1 MHFLLINHIQNARQ
15 SIRRNRIRSALT
27 MLGVIIGIASITA
40 VLSLSSGASKV
51 VSDQVDSIGSNIA
64 IIRPGTT
71 ASNLKTM
78 LQPQIDLKYTSSTLT
93 EKDIKTISEIPHV
106 QAIAPLMVLNG
117 LITADSTAPSD
128 SSIIA
133 TTPEFAEISKI
144 KVNDGQF
151 LDNGVNKNTVVIGRQ
166 LSINIF
172 GTELSIGRTLTI
184 HEQTFTVIG
193 VLSRINEPINYNLV
207 DLDNTAI
214 INFAVG
220 KKINNDVAQIQQ
232 ININIDSITNQEKTI
247 SQINETILK
256 NHNQEKDF
264 SVLTGSQISQPTNQL
279 FYAIT
284 GVTAII
290 TIISL
295 IVGGIS
301 IMNIMLM
308 TVSERTRE
316 IGIRK
321 ALGANNTD
329 ILWQFLIESLI
340 ISISGGIV
348 GYIVGYALAFGLSSF
363 LTFSPIINW
372 QIAAISM
379 AVSLGVG
386 ILFGIYPAL
395 KASGKDPIESLHQ
408 YN

>member
-15 SIRRNRIRSALT
+15 SLKRNRIRSALT

-40 VLSLSSGASKV
+40 VLSLSSGASRA
-51 VSDQVDSIGSNIA
+51 VSDQIDSLKNNIA
-64 IIRPGTT
+64 IIRPSTSSDAAT
-71 ASNLKTM
+71 SL
-78 LQPQIDLKYTSSTLT
+78 LQPQVDQKYFASTLT
-93 EKDIKTISEIPHV
+93 EKDIQSISKTPHV
-106 QAIAPLMVLNG
+106 AATAPLMLITG
-117 LITADSTAPSD
+117 LIKADSVAPSS

-133 TTPEFAEISKI
+133 TTPEFAKISKI

-151 LDNGVNKNTVVIGRQ
+151 LDNEVNINTVVIGRQ
-166 LSINIF
+166 LSINLF

-184 HEQTFTVIG
+184 REKSFTVIG
-193 VLSRINEPINYNLV
+193 ILSRIDEPTNYNLV

-214 INFAVG
+214 INFQVG
-220 KKINNDVAQIQQ
+220 KEINQGVTQIQQ
-232 ININIDSITNQEKTI
+232 INISVDSVANLSTTV
-247 SQINETILK
+247 SQVKETILK
-256 NHNQEKDF
+256 NHNNENDF
-264 SVLTGSQISQPTNQL
+264 SVLTGDQISQPTNQL

-340 ISISGGIV
+340 ISLSGGIF
-348 GYIVGYALAFGLSSF
+348 GYIVGYAAAFGLSTL
-363 LTFSPIINW
+363 LTFSPVINW
-372 QIAAISM
+372 QIATITMAI
-379 AVSLGVG
+379 SLGVG
-386 ILFGIYPAL
+386 ILFGIYPAI
-395 KASGKDPIESLHQ
+395 KASRKDPIESLHQ